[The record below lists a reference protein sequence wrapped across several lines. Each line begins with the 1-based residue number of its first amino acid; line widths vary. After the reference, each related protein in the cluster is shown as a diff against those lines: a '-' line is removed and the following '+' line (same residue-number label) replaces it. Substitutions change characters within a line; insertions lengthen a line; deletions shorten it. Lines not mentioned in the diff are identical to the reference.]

1 MSQRD
6 ERELSTSRVLRLGSM
21 ARAGLGTASA
31 MLRGSAGG
39 LEDAVERLGQLR
51 GLGTKVGQM
60 AGLVEA
66 NLPEELRDK
75 VGPALAKLRDQ
86 TATSP
91 WEAVQS
97 LLEAELGAPVA
108 ERFDSFEPVPFA
120 SASLGQVHRATWQ
133 GHDVAVKVQ
142 HPGIQEAFRGDLQNI
157 SGLASVATTFIMPAD
172 AGREFLDAIRG
183 GFLAELDYRA
193 EAGNVALFAELSAG
207 DPDLYV
213 PGVVPE
219 RSTGRVL
226 TTRFAR
232 GGSVDTAAAFDDAE
246 RARLSAAV
254 RRFVMGTLLDHG
266 VLYADA
272 HAGNFLFERGAPVA
286 VVDFGSVVRFDPRK
300 HADLRAMGRAAL
312 GSDYAAFERAVAG
325 VVGFDHPRAL
335 PAVAKVQWEA
345 FGALL
350 RGDRVDRAQ
359 VRLLTENIG
368 EVKRAILG
376 ARVPLPPFMPFWM
389 RTLLAC
395 VALLAALDAPAGTPL
410 SVPAG

>member
-1 MSQRD
+1 MTKRGDSK
-6 ERELSTSRVLRLGSM
+6 LSTSRVLRLGSM

-39 LEDAVERLGQLR
+39 LEDAVERLGELR

-91 WEAVQS
+91 WESVQA
-97 LLEAELGAPVA
+97 LLEQELGAPVA
-108 ERFDSFEPVPFA
+108 ECFDTFEPVPFA
-120 SASLGQVHRATWQ
+120 SASLGQVHRATWRGQ
-133 GHDVAVKVQ
+133 ALAVKVQ

-157 SGLASVATTFIMPAD
+157 TGLASVATTFVMPAD
-172 AGREFLDAIRG
+172 AGREFLDSIRG
-183 GFLAELDYRA
+183 GFLAELDYRR
-193 EAGNVALFAELSAG
+193 EAANVALFAALTKDDPELF
-207 DPDLYV
+207 V
-213 PGVVPE
+213 PGVVAE
-219 RSTGRVL
+219 RSADRVL
-226 TTRFAR
+226 TTLFAR
-232 GGSVDTAAAFDDAE
+232 GASVDSAAAFAEDE

-254 RRFVMGTLLDHG
+254 RRFVLGTMLEHG

-272 HAGNFLFERGAPVA
+272 HAGNFLFEAGAPLTVL
-286 VVDFGSVVRFDPRK
+286 DFGSVVRFDASK
-300 HADLRAMGRAAL
+300 HEDFRVMGRAAL
-312 GSDYAAFERAVAG
+312 GGDYAAFERAVAH

-345 FGALL
+345 FGALV
-350 RGDRVDRAQ
+350 RGERIDRAH
-359 VRLLTENIG
+359 VRRITENIG
-368 EVKRAILG
+368 DVKRAILS

-389 RTLLAC
+389 RTLLAS
-395 VALLAALDAPAGTPL
+395 VALLAALDAPAVAPL
-410 SVPAG
+410 TVPRT